1 MQQGVIMKFKNLDEN
16 NFLMYAMKLYENPQ
30 CLGMEEFQEDLNRIK
45 YVKRLLRRYHKT
57 GVLKERLI
65 LNHIIVIANVF
76 GIEGSI
82 DMLFYKL
89 EKDLHSLLKTFLV
102 FLQYIPVNEPKYDLI
117 PLDNIIIDNLRKL

>member
-1 MQQGVIMKFKNLDEN
+1 MQQVMMKFSNLNEN
-16 NFLMYAMKLYENPQ
+16 NFMMYAMKLYENPQ

-57 GVLKERLI
+57 GILKERLI

-82 DMLFYKL
+82 NMLFYKL

-102 FLQYIPVNEPKYDLI
+102 FLQYIPADETKYDLI